1 MQERENEGCCFM
13 NKGHVLYCILSAA
26 SILVKAVYIYCCCP
40 SPPSSSLAQ
49 ISSAPS
55 SIKAS
60 QQLFASTFASCK
72 RLVIDH
78 RKYFVDSRPQ
88 TPERNLVLTWTWISE
103 LWIWNWWK
111 MAGSTWLVFQLR
123 VPRCGSC
130 SLIPSRKVNVSLKKG
145 LQFMWPFGQQI
156 SQTI

>member
-1 MQERENEGCCFM
+1 MQEREKEGCCFM

-40 SPPSSSLAQ
+40 LSSSLAQ

-55 SIKAS
+55 SIPAS

-78 RKYFVDSRPQ
+78 RKYLLLFQTPDSRAEPCA
-88 TPERNLVLTWTWISE
+88 NLDVDIRVVDLE
-103 LWIWNWWK
+103 LVEDGWVHVTGLP
-111 MAGSTWLVFQLR
+111 AQGSKVWQLF
-123 VPRCGSC
+123 PN
-130 SLIPSRKVNVSLKKG
+130 SLQEG
-145 LQFMWPFGQQI
+145 EC
-156 SQTI
+156 